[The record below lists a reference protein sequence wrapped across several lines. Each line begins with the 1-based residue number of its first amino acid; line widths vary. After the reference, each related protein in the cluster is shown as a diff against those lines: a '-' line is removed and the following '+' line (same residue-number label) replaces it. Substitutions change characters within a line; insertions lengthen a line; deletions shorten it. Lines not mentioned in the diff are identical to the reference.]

1 MTLRLFKLKLKIITI
16 VIGHFKVEQHKEAKS
31 IIKHNENSIEENV
44 TESYTF
50 TLQWKGILQQFFFVL
65 LTRKDVEQT
74 YNKILVLL
82 QLKKD
87 KVF

>member
-44 TESYTF
+44 TESHIHLHCNGKVF
-50 TLQWKGILQQFFFVL
+50 DKNFFVL